1 MKNEITYYL
10 KKHDLEKYMKP
21 ELLDRFFIKRFLKGE
36 MIFSVKEKSQSLYF
50 FVEGKI
56 KIYSAFYGDKE
67 VIIEF
72 CKPLQILGEVE
83 YIQNKDINV
92 NVEALTP
99 CIVIGILREDFKK
112 MISGNDRLYELL
124 LRTVTS
130 KLTSTMTHILSYH
143 QKPLEERILNY
154 LKELSQNN
162 KVEKIKYIEMAGF
175 LKVSDRH
182 LRKVLKELDD
192 AKVISKVGKTIHILK
207 WPDNI

>member
-10 KKHDLEKYMKP
+10 KKYDLEKYMKP
-21 ELLDRFFIKRFLKGE
+21 ELIDKFFIKRFLKGE
-36 MIFSVKEKSQSLYF
+36 MIFSAKEQSQSLYF

-56 KIYSAFYGDKE
+56 KIYSAFCGDKE
-67 VIIEF
+67 VLIEF

-112 MISGNDRLYELL
+112 MISGNDKLYELL
-124 LRTVTS
+124 LKAVTS
-130 KLTSTMTHILSYH
+130 KLTATMTHILSYH

-154 LKELSQNN
+154 FKRTFT
-162 KVEKIKYIEMAGF
+162 K
-175 LKVSDRH
+175 
-182 LRKVLKELDD
+182 
-192 AKVISKVGKTIHILK
+192 
-207 WPDNI
+207 

>member
-1 MKNEITYYL
+1 MKS
-10 KKHDLEKYMKP
+10 
-21 ELLDRFFIKRFLKGE
+21 ELIDRFFIKRFLKGE
-36 MIFSVKEKSQSLYF
+36 MIFSVKEESQSLYF

-112 MISGNDRLYELL
+112 MISG
-124 LRTVTS
+124 
-130 KLTSTMTHILSYH
+130 
-143 QKPLEERILNY
+143 
-154 LKELSQNN
+154 
-162 KVEKIKYIEMAGF
+162 
-175 LKVSDRH
+175 
-182 LRKVLKELDD
+182 
-192 AKVISKVGKTIHILK
+192 
-207 WPDNI
+207 